1 MLRSSREDDGTAVVT
16 LIKPT
21 DRSVEVEI
29 LKKKP
34 AEANHARQAPEMLFI
49 VLAAGSILSAIG
61 FSALQ
66 EWVFKI
72 PGFSY
77 GGWMTFITYLT
88 YAVCGWIETAFT
100 QNSQRHGQLRDYALV
115 SLLAMGGAYFTN
127 WALEYL
133 NYTTRIVFKSCRV
146 LPVMGFRTLV
156 VGQRYT
162 TQQYVAGFLLVCGM
176 ALFTMGDAESLPSF
190 SGAGIALISLA
201 LICDA
206 LTANLEERQFFRI
219 PQPCSHSEVML
230 YLSTFAAAESF
241 VVLVVSGEIWDA
253 VQHSLRHRETVP
265 SICAFSVLGYVT
277 VCLILLIIKSFGA
290 TNAEIVKSLRKVFQ
304 VAVSFTLFPKVFS
317 IKYLLGGLL
326 VVGSLFWLQRAGKR
340 AVHHSPSDV
349 MDAAIPVIEGTPRT
363 VDGRITIGDKLVGAG
378 NTVSRAMQGDKDEER
393 P

>member
-1 MLRSSREDDGTAVVT
+1 MLRGTRDDDGAAVVT
-16 LIKPT
+16 LIKST
-21 DRSVEVEI
+21 DRSVEIETP
-29 LKKKP
+29 KKKP
-34 AEANHARQAPEMLFI
+34 NETHHAKQAPEMLFV

-88 YAVCGWIETAFT
+88 YAVCGWVETAVT
-100 QNSQRHGQLRDYALV
+100 RNTQRHGQLRDYALV
-115 SLLAMGGAYFTN
+115 SVLAMGGAYFTN

-162 TQQYVAGFLLVCGM
+162 TQQYFAGVFLVCGM
-176 ALFTMGDAESLPSF
+176 ALFTMGDAEGLPTF
-190 SGAGIALISLA
+190 SGAGVALISLA

-219 PQPCSHSEVML
+219 PQPCSHAEVML
-230 YLSTFAAAESF
+230 FLSTFAAAESF

-253 VQHSLRHRETVP
+253 VQHSMRHTETVP

-277 VCLILLIIKSFGA
+277 VCLILLIIKNFGA

-304 VAVSFTLFPKVFS
+304 VAVSFTLFPKAFS
-317 IKYLLGGLL
+317 IKYVLGGLL

-340 AVHHSPSDV
+340 TTHHSHSEV
-349 MDAAIPVIEGTPRT
+349 MDTAMPLIEC
-363 VDGRITIGDKLVGAG
+363 VSNRITTDRLPGAAS
-378 NTVSRAMQGDKDEER
+378 TVTRAVQGEKDEER